1 MLKKTIKYE
10 DYNGIEREEDF
21 YFALNKAELFEL
33 QTTTEG
39 GYYERIEKASRSQ
52 DMVSIMK
59 LFKEIILKTVGKK
72 SDDGKRFMK
81 SKEISEEFEQSPA
94 YPILFMELATDPKS
108 AKEFMESVVPNLTP
122 EQKAE
127 IDKELAKY
135 ESDHK

>member
-1 MLKKTIKYE
+1 MLKKTIKYT
-10 DYNGIEREEDF
+10 DYDGVEREEDF
-21 YFALNKAELFEL
+21 YFALNKAEIFEL

-39 GYYERIEKASRSQ
+39 GLSERIERAVKSQ

-59 LFKEIILKTVGKK
+59 LFKDIILKTVGKK

-94 YPILFMELATDPKS
+94 YPILFMELATNAEE
-108 AKEFMESVVPNLTP
+108 AKKFMESVIPPLTP

-127 IDKELAKY
+127 VEKEMKKLENK
-135 ESDHK
+135 